1 MKHSEHIQQH
11 PEGKIFSP
19 SVSVS
24 SLLEGA
30 PRRTN
35 YLSTFNLS
43 ELTKPLSLSEEE
55 QLANEL
61 VQNIFQQE
69 KEKDD
74 RYKLPE
80 HLEQIKRLLDP
91 PNKVKKKLPIISQLS
106 PRTKNKIATLP
117 KPNDFELQEVRN
129 IEKLSKK
136 VGGQLVYDEIA
147 KKRPVSRLDPLASK
161 KLDLLTDDETMEL
174 QVGNVILDPQVKLF
188 IPNIVPND
196 KTSVSVKDSTTSFF
210 KQAERHKSHKH
221 KQNEILKQL
230 LGPDNEDDFSSAD
243 KVDQTSSSEN
253 LIPFQQKPPS
263 SAAGSDSKNRKAQQL
278 LPMSSSS
285 AKTPQFPQNF
295 LGSSTLPVYSLLKQP
310 QQQVNPRE
318 RQDYL
323 NAFSAKVYDEIGLHL
338 NKEYNRN
345 RRYRQSLR
353 VFFYYFYHFRSQA
366 GFSHWKEITRKI
378 RIATM
383 QKAAWTMVSAL
394 RRLVYYRF
402 RERKLHYENI
412 QKSQEQQRFLQNQI
426 FLKHNALIIYR
437 ALYRH
442 WKMKKIK
449 SSLREKRSTVHIQ
462 KGIRGFIARR
472 KVLKKLQFINFLKQN
487 ATVIQCMYRRHLAD
501 RRVETIIYSDS
512 FAFLIIYFLHP

>member
-43 ELTKPLSLSEEE
+43 DLTKPLSLSEEE

-243 KVDQTSSSEN
+243 KVDQTSSSEK